1 MILCILALG
10 LIVLAL
16 ALRVLMGAADR
27 DAGPDPAWEGD
38 YPE

>member
-1 MILCILALG
+1 MIIVFIIGAV
-10 LIVLAL
+10 IVLAL

-38 YPE
+38 YSE